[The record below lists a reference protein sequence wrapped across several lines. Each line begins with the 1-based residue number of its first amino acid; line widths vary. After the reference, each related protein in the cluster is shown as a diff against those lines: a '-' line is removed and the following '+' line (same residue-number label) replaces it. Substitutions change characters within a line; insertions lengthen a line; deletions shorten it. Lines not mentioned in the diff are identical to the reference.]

1 MKKVDICE
9 CNFVLGTEKVKDELE
24 KSNDFEV
31 EVHGCLGHCGEC
43 YDFHLQI
50 QQILAHLRHLLYV
63 HSHLKF
69 LFRYR
74 YSSY

>member
-43 YDFHLQI
+43 CESPFV
-50 QQILAHLRHLLYV
+50 LLDGEFV
-63 HSHLKF
+63 
-69 LFRYR
+69 
-74 YSSY
+74 SSDSAENLIEEIKK